1 MATTSIPR
9 ISDNYLIKVFVND
22 VLLHHEKYGLSGQT
36 QTIICLAGINIT
48 VSVRYDEEKKK
59 NEIFSDH
66 NDLLISL
73 ENSAS
78 NSIKSIYFTD
88 NTKQHSHFTY
98 TRNQDSFIDKI
109 DINDQNKTEE
119 VVLIHQQV
127 HTELLRHT
135 DMLTHS
141 MNSKSDI
148 FPAHH
153 DVLTKLEGL
162 NANLIEK
169 QHEHTIQLEQEK
181 HAFLELNGEKHQT
194 RLAELED
201 EFKNKRELLDNE
213 YLGKDDALKIR
224 EQAVEDKDN
233 RTTRRNTT
241 TSMLKEVQAKATQF
255 NFSPSVNK
263 RSYVTII
270 LCLFLI
276 LMATLNT
283 YTAITEL
290 HNINYKVNISDY
302 GKSEEVL
309 RPTAE
314 KPSEMLWFLYI
325 RIFLGST
332 LFITSVLYL
341 IKWTNSWAD
350 RIAQQ
355 ELENQKFVRD
365 LNRAHLTIEMC
376 LEWNEKKDGS
386 IPDKLLTAMTEGLF
400 KDKTHASV
408 EVNHPIDQL
417 ASALVKSAEKI
428 EFPLGNGKIT
438 TSGKAVDKQKAPKQ
452 DIPKTDAA

>member
-1 MATTSIPR
+1 MATISIPR

-22 VLLHHEKYGLSGQT
+22 LLLHHEKYGLTNQT
-36 QTIICLAGINIT
+36 KVVISLAGINIT
-48 VSVRYDEEKKK
+48 ISVGYNEEKKE
-59 NEIFSDH
+59 NEISSDYH
-66 NDLLISL
+66 DLFISL
-73 ENSAS
+73 ENSSS
-78 NSIKSIYFTD
+78 NSIQSIYFND
-88 NTKQHSHFTY
+88 DSKPNSQFTY
-98 TRNQDSFIDKI
+98 RRSQDSFIDTI
-109 DINDQNKTEE
+109 TINDQTKTED
-119 VVLIHQQV
+119 VVLIQHKV

-141 MNSKSDI
+141 MNSENNI

-169 QHEHTIQLEQEK
+169 QHEHNRLLEQEK

-201 EFKNKRELLDNE
+201 EFKSKRELLDNE
-213 YLGKDDALKIR
+213 YLGKDAALKIR

-255 NFSPSVNK
+255 NFSPSVNR
-263 RSYVTII
+263 RSFITVL
-270 LCLFLI
+270 LCSVLI
-276 LMATLNT
+276 FVAILNT
-283 YTAITEL
+283 YTALTEL
-290 HNINYKVNISDY
+290 HNINYTSTLDILRA
-302 GKSEEVL
+302 EL

-314 KPSEMLWFLYI
+314 KPSEMLWFLYV

-341 IKWTNSWAD
+341 IKWANSWAD

-400 KDKTHASV
+400 KDKTHSSV
-408 EVNHPIDQL
+408 EINHPIDQL

-428 EFPLGNGKIT
+428 EFPIGNGKIT
-438 TSGKAVDKQKAPKQ
+438 TSGKAVNKQKAPKQ
-452 DIPKTDAA
+452 DIPKKGAA